1 MSAIYFNAYFM
12 SFLLQI
18 ISQETIIKLIPK
30 YGLIIEINDKGEI
43 IRSLHDPSAEKV
55 PSASEVEDKD
65 GVLYFG
71 SYYLPYISKLYLGK
85 IKS

>member
-1 MSAIYFNAYFM
+1 LINIYIKSRAFPISKNI
-12 SFLLQI
+12 SFW
-18 ISQETIIKLIPK
+18 
-30 YGLIIEINDKGEI
+30 EINDKGEI

-85 IKS
+85 IKLVSCEIICKRKDMK

>member
-1 MSAIYFNAYFM
+1 M

-65 GVLYFG
+65 GVLYFLAFFLTRLI
-71 SYYLPYISKLYLGK
+71 LP
-85 IKS
+85 